1 MKKLPKYQKYA
12 IISEE
17 NVIEKFFYASR
28 DGEPCVEGRYI
39 KAKDFMREGM
49 KLKEVDGKLVE
60 DKDKKKEEKKGF
72 WPFS

>member
-12 IISEE
+12 IISED
-17 NVIEKFFYASR
+17 NVIESFFYASI
-28 DGEPCVEGRYI
+28 GGNPIIEGRYI

-60 DKDKKKEEKKGF
+60 DKVKVEKKGF